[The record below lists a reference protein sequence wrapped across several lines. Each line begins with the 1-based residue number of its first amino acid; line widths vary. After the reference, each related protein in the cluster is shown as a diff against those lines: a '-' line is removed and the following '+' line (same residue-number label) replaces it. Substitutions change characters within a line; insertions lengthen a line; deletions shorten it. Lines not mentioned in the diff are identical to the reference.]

1 MARIVVIGAGVGG
14 LGVGLACG
22 RQSHEVVLVERD
34 DTPLPKDADGAF
46 DWDRR
51 GAPQVRHSHAFLARL
66 RNLLRDRHPDV
77 LDALLDAGA
86 TPLDFIA
93 MLPEGMDRTPMP
105 GDDELVALA
114 CRRTTFEWV
123 LRRVVTGLDG
133 QHAPLVE
140 LRHGHGVGSL
150 VSVATD
156 DGVPRVVGVELDDG
170 SRIDADLVVDASG
183 RRSPLPALLAQLG
196 VELPEHDE
204 DTGIIYF
211 SRFFR
216 LLDGADYPPQLGPI
230 GGDLEYLKFG
240 VFQGDNRTF
249 SITLAARVHDDEL
262 RRRLLD
268 PDTFLEVAS
277 QIPAIEHHVEVD
289 RAEPI
294 TGVHVMARLLNRR
307 RHFTDEHGR
316 PRVLGL
322 HAVGDAHT
330 CTNPL
335 YGRGCS
341 LAMVQAHL
349 LADALEVHGLDHV
362 ARAIAYEAATATE
375 ITPWYRA
382 AVSQDRM
389 GRRARQAADRPGEE
403 SSGAG
408 PSDDGPA
415 GDGPAGDG
423 PRGSSDDAGTG
434 DDPEQFVRQLLT
446 DGLFPALRV
455 DPVVLRAF
463 LRMLNLLRPP
473 DSLMTDG
480 DVISRVMAVYAE
492 REQRPP
498 PPPIGPSREA
508 LLATLDA

>member
-1 MARIVVIGAGVGG
+1 VTKASDEGV
-14 LGVGLACG
+14 
-22 RQSHEVVLVERD
+22 
-34 DTPLPKDADGAF
+34 
-46 DWDRR
+46 
-51 GAPQVRHSHAFLARL
+51 PQV
-66 RNLLRDRHPDV
+66 
-77 LDALLDAGA
+77 
-86 TPLDFIA
+86 I
-93 MLPEGMDRTPMP
+93 
-105 GDDELVALA
+105 
-114 CRRTTFEWV
+114 
-123 LRRVVTGLDG
+123 
-133 QHAPLVE
+133 
-140 LRHGHGVGSL
+140 
-150 VSVATD
+150 
-156 DGVPRVVGVELDDG
+156 GVELDDG
-170 SRIDADLVVDASG
+170 SRIDADVVVDASG
-183 RRSPLPALLAQLG
+183 RRSPLPALLAQRG

-249 SITLAARVHDDEL
+249 SVTLAARVHDDEL

-268 PDTFLEVAS
+268 PDTFLEIAA
-277 QIPAIEHHVEVD
+277 QIPATERHVEAD

-307 RHFTDEHGR
+307 RHFADEDGR

-349 LADALEVHGLDHV
+349 LADALDAHGLDHV
-362 ARAIAYEAATATE
+362 ARATAYEAASATE

-389 GRRARQAADRPGEE
+389 GRRTRE
-403 SSGAG
+403 AG
-408 PSDDGPA
+408 QQPA
-415 GDGPAGDG
+415 GERTGEAASPT
-423 PRGSSDDAGTG
+423 SDDASTG

-473 DSLMTDG
+473 DSLMADG
-480 DVISRVMAVYAE
+480 DVISRVMAVYAD
-492 REQRPP
+492 RDQRPP

>member
-22 RQSHEVVLVERD
+22 RQGHEVVLVERD
-34 DTPLPKDADGAF
+34 DTPLPDDADGAF

-66 RNLLRDRHPDV
+66 RNLLLERHPDV
-77 LDALLDAGA
+77 LDALLAAGA

-123 LRRVVTGLDG
+123 LRRLVTGLDG
-133 QHAPLVE
+133 DHEPLVE
-140 LRHGHGVGSL
+140 LRHGHGVTSL
-150 VSVATD
+150 LTAEHD
-156 DGVPRVVGVELDDG
+156 DGVPTVVGGELDDG
-170 SRIDADLVVDASG
+170 TRIDADLVVDASG
-183 RRSPLPALLAQLG
+183 RRSPLPALLAQVG
-196 VELPEHDE
+196 VELPEQDE
-204 DTGIIYF
+204 DTGIVYF

-216 LLDGADYPPQLGPI
+216 LLDGAEYPPQLGPI
-230 GGDLEYLKFG
+230 GGDLDYLKFG

-249 SITLAARVHDDEL
+249 SITLAARVDDAEL

-268 PDTFLEVAS
+268 PRTFLEVAG
-277 QIPAIEHHVEVD
+277 QIPATRHHVEVD

-294 TGVHVMARLLNRR
+294 TEVHVMARLLNRR
-307 RHFTDEHGR
+307 RHFTDDRGE

-349 LADALEVHGLDHV
+349 LADALEDHGLDHP
-362 ARAIAYEAATATE
+362 ARAVAYEASTAAE

-389 GRRARQAADRPGEE
+389 GRRARAAAAEGPGAAAAE
-403 SSGAG
+403 A
-408 PSDDGPA
+408 P
-415 GDGPAGDG
+415 
-423 PRGSSDDAGTG
+423 DAPIG
-434 DDPEQFVRQLLT
+434 DDPDHFVRQLLA
-446 DGLFPALRV
+446 DGLLPALRV

-473 DSLMTDG
+473 DSLMADG
-480 DVISRVMAVYAE
+480 DVITRVMAVYAA
-492 REQRPP
+492 RDQRPP
-498 PPPIGPSREA
+498 APPIGPSRDA

>member
-22 RQSHEVVLVERD
+22 RQGHEVVLVERD
-34 DTPLPKDADGAF
+34 DTPLPQDADGAF

-66 RNLLRDRHPDV
+66 RNLLLERHPDV

-133 QHAPLVE
+133 EHTPLVE
-140 LRHGHGVGSL
+140 LRHGHGVTSL
-150 VSVATD
+150 VTTGSG
-156 DGVPRVVGVELDDG
+156 DGVPQVVGVELDDG
-170 SRIDADLVVDASG
+170 TRIDADVVVDASG
-183 RRSPLPALLAQLG
+183 RRSPLPALLAQRG

-216 LLDGADYPPQLGPI
+216 LLDGAEYPPQLGPI

-268 PDTFLEVAS
+268 PDTFLEVAA
-277 QIPAIEHHVEVD
+277 QIPATERHVEAD

-307 RHFTDEHGR
+307 RHFTDEHDR

-349 LADALEVHGLDHV
+349 LADALDAHGLDHA
-362 ARAIAYEAATATE
+362 ARAAAYEAATATE

-389 GRRARQAADRPGEE
+389 GRRARDAEART
-403 SSGAG
+403 S
-408 PSDDGPA
+408 DGPGA
-415 GDGPAGDG
+415 ESQGDESPGN
-423 PRGSSDDAGTG
+423 GSASPNDETASG

-473 DSLMTDG
+473 DSLMADG
-480 DVISRVMAVYAE
+480 AVISRVMAVYAE
-492 REQRPP
+492 RDQRPP
-498 PPPIGPSREA
+498 PPPIGPSRDA